1 MGYADITCEFMS
13 GIETQKSEKEKGISM
28 TLTRWHHPETGNVS
42 PFRRITNL
50 RDEVENLF
58 NLAFGRLAESDDE
71 HGRGSQLLEGW
82 FPAIDMFED
91 KDNLLV
97 KAELPGM
104 KKEDIEISLHENYLT
119 LSGERKQE
127 QKYEDADVY
136 RSERWA
142 GRFHRTVSLPCQV
155 EAEKI
160 KATYSEG
167 VLTVTLPKAEEA
179 KPKQIPISVK

>member
-1 MGYADITCEFMS
+1 
-13 GIETQKSEKEKGISM
+13 M